1 MFSIELKFT
10 ADVRVKWFKDVFKS
24 RFNELDE
31 IKKTIR
37 DKCNPLDWPN
47 KKCVICNFKPP
58 VSLNEGH
65 AMDKL
70 TTWYDFTVQK

>member
-1 MFSIELKFT
+1 MFSSRDLTSLMKLKKQLET
-10 ADVRVKWFKDVFKS
+10 SD
-24 RFNELDE
+24 
-31 IKKTIR
+31 
-37 DKCNPLDWPN
+37 NPLDWPN

>member
-1 MFSIELKFT
+1 MKLKKQLE
-10 ADVRVKWFKDVFKS
+10 ASD
-24 RFNELDE
+24 
-31 IKKTIR
+31 
-37 DKCNPLDWPN
+37 NPLDWPN